1 MAPAP
6 GQLIRAMPGSRPV
19 ETERPKGIRMN
30 AFKTAKWFGIVVAA
44 LACSTTAWAQAQAP
58 ATDVGPGRVICKSAQ
73 SCDLEIGS
81 PASLKYKIDPSALAA
96 ADKDRLT
103 KQCTPKATP
112 CVATVTGTETKTVV
126 KAASI
131 KFYN

>member
-1 MAPAP
+1 MD
-6 GQLIRAMPGSRPV
+6 GR
-19 ETERPKGIRMN
+19 
-30 AFKTAKWFGIVVAA
+30 KTARWFGAMAV
-44 LACSTTAWAQAQAP
+44 LTACGGANAWAQAQPAP
-58 ATDVGPGRVICKSAQ
+58 TNVGPGRVICRSATA
-73 SCDLEIGS
+73 CDLEIGT
-81 PASLKYKIDPSALAA
+81 PASLRYKIDPAALAA